1 MAQFFNSCMRDCFGG
16 CSILTEVENGEI
28 RSIRGNPD
36 HPLTRGYLC
45 SKMKD
50 PGRQRLDPA
59 RLLRPLL
66 RTGPKG
72 SGRFEAVS
80 WDRALAV
87 VADRLGD
94 VLAHNPH
101 DLLQFHSAG
110 NMGILNYH
118 FPERFFNYVSSSG
131 VIETICN
138 SAGMRALEYVYGT
151 CHGQDPEIIPDLDLL
166 VTWGANPAWTN
177 PHGFALICKM
187 QDNGG
192 RHVVIDPVRTAT
204 ALRAEHLAINPGT
217 DWYLA
222 MGIINLL
229 IHDGLVDQEYISAR
243 TLGYDSLRE
252 LAGPY
257 TPERVSRVTG
267 LPAKQITAL
276 GRTLA
281 ESRNFLI
288 HIGWGFQRRMWAGH
302 SVRAIS
308 FIPPLLGKGR
318 QGLIYS
324 NNKYG
329 FDTAYLEATHLD
341 SGRPRVNMM
350 QIPKLLAAGHFR
362 ALISYNS
369 NPMASLANLNALK
382 EGLGREDLFTV
393 VHDLYLTDTALL
405 ADVVLPA
412 THFLES
418 EDLRPS
424 YYHRYLG
431 FNARALPPLG
441 ESVSN
446 RDLFRMLSRAL
457 GISCPELLE
466 DDEAL
471 LAGTL
476 AGNPRIGSSDDLRRR
491 GWTMLDEVNLD
502 RIFTP
507 SGKVEFCSRLAAREG
522 SGEMPSG
529 HLETRGDDELNLLSP
544 AHRDSLRSQ
553 EYRRLSRIK
562 PQLMLNPMDAVRR
575 NIADGM
581 PVQARNSLGSAQ
593 FVARLTD
600 DVPRGVALTY
610 SSPWPQIVVDGT
622 VNHLTS
628 DLVGDHGGGSIYN
641 STFIRLAPLSP
652 SA

>member
-1 MAQFFNSCMRDCFGG
+1 MVQFFNSCMRDCFGG
-16 CSILTEVENGEI
+16 CSMLTEVENGEI

-66 RTGPKG
+66 RSGPKG

-87 VADRLGD
+87 VADRVGD

-110 NMGILNYH
+110 NMGILNHH

-151 CHGQDPEIIPDLDLL
+151 CHGQDPEIIPNLDLL

-177 PHGFALICKM
+177 PHGFALIRKM

-267 LPAKQITAL
+267 LPAEQITAL

-329 FDTAYLEATHLD
+329 FDTAYLEASHLD

-457 GISCPELLE
+457 GISRPELLE

-507 SGKVEFCSRLAAREG
+507 SGKVEFCLAAREG

-562 PQLMLNPMDAVRR
+562 PQLMLNLMDAVRR

-610 SSPWPQIVVDGT
+610 SSPWPQMVVDGT

>member
-1 MAQFFNSCMRDCFGG
+1 MRDCFGG

-36 HPLTRGYLC
+36 HPLTKGYLC

-50 PGRQRLDPA
+50 PGRQRMDPA

-66 RTGPKG
+66 RSGPKG

-87 VADRLGD
+87 AADRVGE

-101 DLLQFHSAG
+101 DLLQFHSGG
-110 NMGILNYH
+110 NMGVLNSH
-118 FPERFFNYVSSSG
+118 FPERFFNCVGSSG

-177 PHGFALICKM
+177 PHGFALIRKM
-187 QDNGG
+187 QDKGG
-192 RHVVIDPVRTAT
+192 CHVVIDPVSTAT
-204 ALRAEHLAINPGT
+204 AQRAEHLAINPGT

-222 MGIINLL
+222 MGVINLL
-229 IHDGLVDQEYISAR
+229 IHDGLVDREYVSTR
-243 TLGYDSLRE
+243 TVGYDNLRD

-257 TPERVSRVTG
+257 TPERVSCVTG
-267 LPAKQITAL
+267 LSAEQIAAL

-281 ESRNFLI
+281 EAPKFLI
-288 HIGWGFQRRMWAGH
+288 HIGWGFQRRLWAGH

-308 FIPPLLGKGR
+308 FIPALLGKGR

-350 QIPKLLAAGHFR
+350 RVPKLLADGHFR

-382 EGLGREDLFTV
+382 DGLGREDLFTV

-431 FNARALPPLG
+431 FNAMAVPPLG

-457 GISCPELLE
+457 GISRPELLE

-471 LAGTL
+471 LAVTL
-476 AGNPRIGSSDDLRRR
+476 AGNRRIMEGDDLRRR
-491 GWTMLDEVNLD
+491 GWTILDEVDLD
-502 RIFTP
+502 RVSTP
-507 SGKVEFCSRLAAREG
+507 SGKVEFCSQLAAREG

-529 HLETRGDDELNLLSP
+529 HLESRGDDELKLLSP

-553 EYRRLSRIK
+553 EYRRLSQPK
-562 PQLMLNPMDAVRR
+562 PQLMLNPTDAVRR
-575 NIADGM
+575 DIADGM
-581 PVQARNSLGSAQ
+581 PVQARNSLGTAQ
-593 FVARLTD
+593 FVARLTG
-600 DVPRGVALTY
+600 DVPRGIALTY
-610 SSPWPQIVVDGT
+610 SSPWPQMVVDGT

-628 DLVGDHGGGSIYN
+628 DLTGDHGGGSIYN
-641 STFIRLAPLSP
+641 STLIRLAPLTP
-652 SA
+652 

>member
-1 MAQFFNSCMRDCFGG
+1 M
-16 CSILTEVENGEI
+16 LTEVEKGEI
-28 RSIRGNPD
+28 TSIRGNPD

-45 SKMKD
+45 SKMRD
-50 PGRQRLDPA
+50 PGRQRMDTA
-59 RLLRPLL
+59 RLLKPLL
-66 RTGPKG
+66 RSGPKG
-72 SGRFEAVS
+72 SGRFESVS

-87 VADRLGD
+87 VADRVGE
-94 VLAHNPH
+94 VLSRNPH
-101 DLLQFHSAG
+101 DLLQFNSGG
-110 NMGILNYH
+110 NMGVLNSH
-118 FPERFFNYVSSSG
+118 FPERFFNYVGSSG

-177 PHGFALICKM
+177 PHGFALVRQM
-187 QDNGG
+187 QKKGG

-204 ALRAEHLAINPGT
+204 ALRADHLAINPGT
-217 DWYLA
+217 DWHLA
-222 MGIINLL
+222 MGVINLL
-229 IHDGLVDQEYISAR
+229 IHDGLVDHEYVSTR
-243 TLGYDSLRE
+243 TVGYDNLRD
-252 LAGPY
+252 LAVPY

-267 LPAKQITAL
+267 LAAEQITAL
-276 GRTLA
+276 GRMLA

-288 HIGWGFQRRMWAGH
+288 HIGWGLQRRLWAGH
-302 SVRAIS
+302 GVRAIS
-308 FIPPLLGKGR
+308 FIPALLGKGR

-341 SGRPRVNMM
+341 RGRPRVNMM
-350 QIPKLLAAGHFR
+350 RIPKLLADGHFR

-382 EGLGREDLFTV
+382 EGLGREDIFTV
-393 VHDLYLTDTALL
+393 VHDLYLTDTALF

-431 FNARALPPLG
+431 FNARAVVPLG

-457 GISCPELLE
+457 GTSRPELVE
-466 DDEAL
+466 DDDSL
-471 LAGTL
+471 LAKTL
-476 AGNPRIGSSDDLRRR
+476 AGNPRIMNSDDLRRR
-491 GWTMLDEVNLD
+491 GWTILEEMDLD
-502 RIFTP
+502 RISTP
-507 SGKVEFCSRLAAREG
+507 SGKVEFCSQVAAREG
-522 SGEMPSG
+522 AGEMPSS
-529 HLETRGDDELNLLSP
+529 HQQSRGDDELNLLSP

-553 EYRRLSRIK
+553 DYRTLSQRE
-562 PQLMLNPMDAVRR
+562 PELRLNPIDAVRR

-581 PVQARNSLGSAQ
+581 PVQARNSSGTAQ
-593 FVARLTD
+593 FVARLTE

-610 SSPWPQIVVDGT
+610 SSPWPQMVVNGT
-622 VNHLTS
+622 VNHLAS
-628 DLVGDHGGGSIYN
+628 DLTGDHGGGSIYN
-641 STFIRLAPLSP
+641 STLIRLAPLTP
-652 SA
+652 CA